1 MSPTDA
7 MNFTWSRDVVK
18 EEKGSVGA
26 LAWADLDNN
35 GWNELIVPDYDS
47 SIIEI
52 FKFSAKTTES
62 FL

>member
-1 MSPTDA
+1 
-7 MNFTWSRDVVK
+7 
-18 EEKGSVGA
+18 VGA

-47 SIIEI
+47 SIVEI
-52 FKFSAKTTES
+52 FRFSAGVS